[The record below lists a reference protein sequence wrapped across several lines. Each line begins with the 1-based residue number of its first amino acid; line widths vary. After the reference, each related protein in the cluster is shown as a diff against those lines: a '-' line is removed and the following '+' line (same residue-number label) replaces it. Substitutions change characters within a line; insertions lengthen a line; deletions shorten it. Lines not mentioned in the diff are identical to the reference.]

1 MPAELKE
8 SEVQPIP
15 AELKHRSVHPLPG
28 DLKLISAHPIPAE
41 LTTMAIP
48 IFLYRVLLGVQAET
62 ILLKLLKM
70 ILSPRWHIFV
80 NDLLKPLNELKKTL
94 DERVHVR
101 RQIHDHL
108 IVHEIHQ
115 GIHNCQSPE
124 AHKTFHDRNHQA
136 RSRKRLFIEI

>member
-70 ILSPRWHIFV
+70 ILSPRWHTYASV
-80 NDLLKPLNELKKTL
+80 QLRQLK
-94 DERVHVR
+94 ER
-101 RQIHDHL
+101 
-108 IVHEIHQ
+108 
-115 GIHNCQSPE
+115 
-124 AHKTFHDRNHQA
+124 
-136 RSRKRLFIEI
+136 RKL